1 LILSRAEIPFL
12 GLMRRYIFVTP
23 LQDRSS
29 FSRKTLPT
37 DPVAPVR
44 KIVFPS
50 KYSGIDIIQQEPT
63 TLMVLINKTAEPN
76 CHKMQHPYLYTLVF

>member
-1 LILSRAEIPFL
+1 MVLNIHKILTGSCRKILILSRAEIPFL
-12 GLMRRYIFVTP
+12 GLMRRYTFVTP
-23 LQDRSS
+23 LQDCSS

-44 KIVFPS
+44 KIVLPS

-63 TLMVLINKTAEPN
+63 T
-76 CHKMQHPYLYTLVF
+76 